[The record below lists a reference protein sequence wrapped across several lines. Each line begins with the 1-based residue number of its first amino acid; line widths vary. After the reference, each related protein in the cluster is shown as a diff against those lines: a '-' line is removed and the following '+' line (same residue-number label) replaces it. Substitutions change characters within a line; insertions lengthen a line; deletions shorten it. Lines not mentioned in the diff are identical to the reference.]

1 MEDCKL
7 YDAEY
12 KFMNLIWQHE
22 PLSSGELVRL
32 CAATLGWKKSTVYT
46 VLRKLCDRGFA
57 RNLNGEVTSMRCK
70 TDVQRYESQ
79 AVLEKAFDDSLPAF
93 VAAFLQD
100 RKLRSDEAEE
110 LRRMIEEATK

>member
-12 KFMNLIWQHE
+12 KFMNLIWEHE

-32 CAATLGWKKSTVYT
+32 CALSFGWKKSTVYT
-46 VLRKLCDRGFA
+46 VLRKLCDRGFLQ
-57 RNLNGEVTSMRCK
+57 NHDSVVTCLRK
-70 TDVQRYESQ
+70 KQDVQRFESQ
-79 AVLEKAFDDSLPAF
+79 NVLEKAFDDSLPAF
-93 VAAFLQD
+93 VAAFLHD
-100 RKLRSDEAEE
+100 RSLRADEAEE